1 MGHKI
6 LYALCALLFAL
17 YFILGENVIVGIGI
31 DLVKIDRID
40 KAGKDHPGFLE
51 RVFTVR
57 EREYCARQK
66 YPAQHYAGRFAAKEA
81 VLKAIGTG
89 WSAGVKWTDIEV
101 LHGEGGGPIVNL
113 SGRVKD
119 LMDLRGVKQTLLSYS
134 HDEGYA
140 VAQVV
145 LVGTVFAGAGE
156 NG

>member
-1 MGHKI
+1 MI
-6 LYALCALLFAL
+6 
-17 YFILGENVIVGIGI
+17 IGIGV

-40 KAGKDHPGFLE
+40 KAGKDRQGFLE
-51 RVFTVR
+51 RVFTDR

-66 YPAQHYAGRFAAKEA
+66 YPAQHYAARFAAKEA

-89 WSAGVKWTDIEV
+89 WSAGTKWTDMEV

-119 LMDLRGVKQTLLSYS
+119 LIDLKGVKQVLLSYS

-140 VAQVV
+140 VAQVI
-145 LVGTVFAGAGE
+145 LVGGTFYRSGE
-156 NG
+156 QG